1 MDKQLK
7 NLVLREPVLSEESTC
22 FTARLRLARNI
33 KKYPFPHQMD
43 EKQAMHL
50 AREVIDVSADIADET
65 PVIISMTDTD
75 YLTKNVLIERHI
87 ISPEMA
93 EHGFGK
99 ILIWFPQ
106 MRLRIFVNE
115 EDHLRISVY
124 GGNENFYNLWNTLN
138 HVDNILSRHF
148 DYAFDRE
155 FGYLT
160 CCPTNVGP
168 ALRVSSLIFLPA
180 LKMTGK
186 IKLVFGVIS
195 QIGCVIRG
203 FYGEGSRSIADVYQI
218 ATGPALGKQEI
229 ELCRDFES
237 VSRTIRK
244 HELMSMRMIDR
255 VAIKR
260 KIVRFLNRIFENE
273 KGISSSNSIK
283 GLSLLLFGKNLG
295 IINMN
300 GITLKKLFY
309 RILPASLQLE
319 AEIEMDAVQR
329 DIFRLN
335 ILRDELRN
343 VYV

>member
-1 MDKQLK
+1 MK
-7 NLVLREPVLSEESTC
+7 NLVLKEPVLSEEPTF
-22 FTARLRLARNI
+22 FTVRLRLARNI
-33 KKYPFPHQMD
+33 KKYPFPHQMN
-43 EKQAMHL
+43 EKQAEQL
-50 AREVIDVSADIADET
+50 VKEVIDVSTCIADET
-65 PVIISMTDTD
+65 PVIVSMTDIDHVTR
-75 YLTKNVLIERHI
+75 NVLIERHI

-115 EDHLRISVY
+115 EDHLRIAVY
-124 GGNENFYNLWNTLN
+124 GGKENFYNLWDRLN
-138 HVDNILSRHF
+138 HVDDILSRHF

-168 ALRVSSLIFLPA
+168 ALRVSSLIYLPA

-195 QIGCVIRG
+195 QIGCIIRG
-203 FYGEGSRSIADVYQI
+203 FYGEGSKSIADVYQI

-229 ELCRDFES
+229 ELCQDFES
-237 VSRTIRK
+237 VCRTIRK
-244 HELMSMRMIDR
+244 YELMSMGTIDR

-260 KIVRFLNRIFENE
+260 KIVCFLDRIFENE

-295 IINMN
+295 IINVDAMA
-300 GITLKKLFY
+300 LKRLFY

-319 AEIEMDAVQR
+319 SATEMDAVQR
-329 DIFRLN
+329 DSLRLN
-335 ILRDELRN
+335 ILRNELRN